1 MKTQPTNN
9 RKKLVQK
16 MKTAF
21 SDKIQTLPP
30 ELQNILLDDLAT
42 AFENRLTVLEKSQLT
57 FLCIPTITEDVKC
70 ETV

>member
-1 MKTQPTNN
+1 MKTQTTSN
-9 RKKLVQK
+9 RKRLIQK

-21 SDKIQTLPP
+21 SDKIQTLSP
-30 ELQNILLDDLAT
+30 EYQTILLDDLVT

-57 FLCIPTITEDVKC
+57 FLYIPTVTEDVQC